1 MKDIPSI
8 NAALLERNTALPR
21 HTSCLPTVTDMPRG
35 TGESAHHGA
44 GLKHVH
50 VGEAALGVSG
60 VAAGSVAVAVLLSE

>member
-1 MKDIPSI
+1 MKNISSI
-8 NAALLERNTALPR
+8 KASLERNTALLR
-21 HTSCLPTVTDMPRG
+21 HRSCLFTIMVMPRG

-60 VAAGSVAVAVLLSE
+60 VAAGSVAIAVLLSE